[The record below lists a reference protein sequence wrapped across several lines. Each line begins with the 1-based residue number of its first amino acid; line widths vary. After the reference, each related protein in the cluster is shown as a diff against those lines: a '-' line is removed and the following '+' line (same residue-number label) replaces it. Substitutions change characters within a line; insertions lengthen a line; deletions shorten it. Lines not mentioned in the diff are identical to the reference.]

1 MKLSETIK
9 DMGETIAQLIDK
21 LAGRGT
27 NLQLTFN
34 NLTLEWAGLKTKLN
48 GAIVLDILYA
58 EKIEKTPQKTELLKP
73 SASD

>member
-1 MKLSETIK
+1 MSETIK
-9 DMGETIAQLIDK
+9 DMGETIVQLIDK
-21 LAGRGT
+21 LAGKGT